1 MSRADVCFR
10 KTLFIQTDFLE
21 LVVATKDAELGNPHP
36 RLLYT
41 YKYICH
47 LSSFCEYLAPSEVTA
62 AARKAKKVKLAK
74 KEGEIFSRI
83 APWQFDLS
91 GTPRRYDEGLLT
103 VVYGLIGKL

>member
-1 MSRADVCFR
+1 MSRAGHVCFR

-47 LSSFCEYLAPSEVTA
+47 VSSFCEYLEPSEVTA

-83 APWQFDLS
+83 APWQPIFPDT
-91 GTPRRYDEGLLT
+91 GRYDEGLL
-103 VVYGLIGKL
+103 KKQWRMD